1 MRDTAMTRR
10 LMIFGPVLLGFLA
23 LAVIAGQLWLRTG
36 SAPLGPRYG
45 GPFEMT
51 DTNGKKVTQSDLDG
65 KPTVLFFGYTFCPD
79 VCPTTLLDLSNL
91 MKEIGP
97 AADRLNVVFISVDA
111 GRDNPQQ
118 LKDYLSSFDPRI
130 RGFSGTEAQVAA
142 ISKAYH
148 IYYKREPGDGGS
160 YTMDHTSTVLLIGP
174 RGNLV
179 DTIDYQEDHD
189 PALIKLK
196 RLAALDA

>member
-1 MRDTAMTRR
+1 MTRR
-10 LMIFGPVLLGFLA
+10 WMIVGPVLLGVLA
-23 LAVIAGQLWLRTG
+23 LAIIAGQLWLT
-36 SAPLGPRYG
+36 AAPIPLGPAYG

-51 DTNGKKVTQSDLDG
+51 DMNGRKVTQADFDG

-91 MKEIGP
+91 MKQIGP
-97 AADRLNVVFISVDA
+97 QADRLNVVFVSVDA
-111 GRDNPQQ
+111 GRDTPQQ

-130 RGFSGTEAQVAA
+130 SGLSGTEAQVAA
-142 ISKAYH
+142 ITKAYH

-160 YTMDHTSTVLLIGP
+160 YTMDHTSTVLLLGP

-189 PALIKLK
+189 PALSKLK
-196 RLAALDA
+196 RLAALHA